1 MERGWRFLWGHRA
14 VYSTKEDGLD
24 AVPAG
29 TASELADAIIN
40 CIITKMELGPRIL
53 SQIVGKDTKAY

>member
-1 MERGWRFLWGHRA
+1 M
-14 VYSTKEDGLD
+14 YSTKEDGLD